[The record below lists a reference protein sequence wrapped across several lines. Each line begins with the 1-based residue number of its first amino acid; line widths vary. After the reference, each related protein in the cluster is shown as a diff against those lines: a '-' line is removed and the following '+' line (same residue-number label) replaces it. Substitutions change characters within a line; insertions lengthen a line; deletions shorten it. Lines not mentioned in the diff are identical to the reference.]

1 MNPHHEILRYL
12 PAQAT
17 AAGFIPVILL
27 AFNKLAMRQTVHKQ
41 RDLREKVIALNVF
54 IGNMDEFPDGSEHHA
69 TCQQDAVRQRGLL
82 LMQLA
87 SLSARKSR
95 PSYSVV
101 SGSAARRL
109 LLLYAPSSPF
119 AWALHS
125 TFFFFLIAALTGL
138 IRALFHIAYLRPT
151 ILVPIVIGDFLV
163 VILVRL
169 ASFYV
174 DQPKPGEPAPA
185 ASTV

>member
-1 MNPHHEILRYL
+1 MGREG
-12 PAQAT
+12 
-17 AAGFIPVILL
+17 AAF
-27 AFNKLAMRQTVHKQ
+27 RQRRSSNRHLWKCHP
-41 RDLREKVIALNVF
+41 RDLREKVIALNGF
-54 IGNMDEFPDGSEHHA
+54 IGNMDEFPDGSDHHA
-69 TCQQDAVRQRGLL
+69 ICLQDAVRQRGLL

-125 TFFFFLIAALTGL
+125 TFFFVSDRGTHWLDSSPFSYRLSATNYSRANCDWGFPCCDSRAAGVVLCRSAQCGMNRPLTFSGF
-138 IRALFHIAYLRPT
+138 RAAGF
-151 ILVPIVIGDFLV
+151 G
-163 VILVRL
+163 
-169 ASFYV
+169 
-174 DQPKPGEPAPA
+174 
-185 ASTV
+185 